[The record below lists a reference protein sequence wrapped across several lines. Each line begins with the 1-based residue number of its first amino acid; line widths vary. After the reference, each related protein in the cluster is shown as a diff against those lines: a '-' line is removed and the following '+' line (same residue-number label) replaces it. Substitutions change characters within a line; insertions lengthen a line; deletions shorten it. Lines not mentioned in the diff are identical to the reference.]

1 MEKSISDFKR
11 EDRYLVIKRGDIE
24 KYLPDD
30 KKKLL
35 DFIAGNIRD
44 GRALDGKESLQCVV
58 VEHDWP
64 EYEMTCNCIEARM
77 IIEDLRKQREY
88 IIHALRIIADD
99 ETDWPRKYAQDVL
112 TEVEG
117 R

>member
-1 MEKSISDFKR
+1 MPDFKR
-11 EDRYLVIKRGDIE
+11 EDRYLVMKRSDIE

-44 GRALDGKESLQCVV
+44 GRALDGKEPLQCVV

-64 EYEMTCNCIEARM
+64 EYEMTWAWIEARVTH
-77 IIEDLRKQREY
+77 DL
-88 IIHALRIIADD
+88 
-99 ETDWPRKYAQDVL
+99 
-112 TEVEG
+112 G
-117 R
+117 